1 MKNIFYYKFYNFI
14 LNRNNKQE
22 GFTIPELIISGVVS
36 LIVLLAGFSLLRMNL
51 QINKSDEVNLKLGGK
66 VNSALD
72 FIVDEISISQKVIS
86 KTSDIPNG
94 CSLPPGE
101 LVLALKIPSKHA
113 NEKKAYKTNK
123 LVEANQD
130 CPIIYNLVRNNSY
143 RGKGG
148 PYYIL
153 QRTGP
158 SLNEKGYYE
167 INNVKT
173 TDVLDKVKN
182 KFGLSL
188 ENISFGYVSTQKIID
203 NLNIF
208 FKKGEI
214 VSISGRSGAGKSTL
228 LDIIMGLIEP
238 DKGLIAFEGSIV
250 NKSKADL
257 IAWQKNISYV
267 PQEIF
272 LIDDDISMNIALGQS
287 KNNIDFKKIQK
298 VIEITDLED
307 FVKNQK
313 YGLKTRVGERGAKVS
328 GGQKQ
333 RIAIARALYKDFNL
347 LILDE
352 ATSALDIVSQNKI
365 IGNIKKFYKDK
376 IIIFVSHNDKLIE
389 SCDRN
394 YDLKN

>member
-1 MKNIFYYKFYNFI
+1 MNKKTKMFYCTRCCLPESSPNIKFMSILPKYVIESTAIITLFI
-14 LNRNNKQE
+14 IA
-22 GFTIPELIISGVVS
+22 F
-36 LIVLLAGFSLLRMNL
+36 
-51 QINKSDEVNLKLGGK
+51 
-66 VNSALD
+66 
-72 FIVDEISISQKVIS
+72 ISIQSSDQS
-86 KTSDIPNG
+86 YRSDI
-94 CSLPPGE
+94 L
-101 LVLALKIPSKHA
+101 
-113 NEKKAYKTNK
+113 
-123 LVEANQD
+123 
-130 CPIIYNLVRNNSY
+130 PIIGVFALGAQKILPLIQLSYVSWSNLTGYNASIVSV
-143 RGKGG
+143 
-148 PYYIL
+148 I
-153 QRTGP
+153 
-158 SLNEKGYYE
+158 EE
-167 INNVKT
+167 INNNNELSIRKKDYKNT
-173 TDVLDKVKN
+173 KNKVKN